1 MQGRF
6 RLIDS
11 GAGDAAWNMAVDEA
25 LLLLCGEQPVFR
37 FYSWDVP
44 SLSIGSFQKVFAL
57 DLDGISARGVP
68 LVRRPTGGRAVLH
81 DSELT
86 YSITCCIPSDFF
98 PSDLMGS
105 YKKIG
110 ACFLRGLNLAGIQAE
125 LVPVKKNCNINRL
138 GGPLCFSSPSWHEVL
153 AGGKKLIGSA
163 QRRLKNSFL
172 QQGSIIIDKDYDALL
187 SLMKFEDESGREAAL
202 DALSRKMTALREH
215 LPRIDIPELKSSII
229 NGFSD
234 ILNAEFLA
242 GSLTLEEE
250 ALARDLVEKKYSRPE
265 WNMERRLTA
274 PLKTP
279 LPPSPF

>member
-1 MQGRF
+1 
-6 RLIDS
+6 
-11 GAGDAAWNMAVDEA
+11 MAVDEA
-25 LLLLCGEQPVFR
+25 LLLSCGREPVLR
-37 FYSWDVP
+37 FYSWNAP

-57 DLDGISARGVP
+57 DLDGISARGIP

-86 YSITCCIPSDFF
+86 YSLTCGIPSVFF

-110 ACFLRGLNLAGIQAE
+110 ACFLRGLNSLGLAAE
-125 LVPVKKNCNINRL
+125 LVPVKKGNNTNRF

-187 SLMKFEDESGREAAL
+187 SLMKFEDESDRETAL
-202 DALSRKMTALREH
+202 EALSRKMTALREH
-215 LPRIDIPELKSSII
+215 LPKVDIDELKSSITK
-229 NGFSD
+229 GFYD
-234 ILNAEFLA
+234 ELGADFIPGFL
-242 GSLTLEEE
+242 TREEE
-250 ALARDLVEKKYSRPE
+250 TLASELLKNKYSRPE
-265 WNMERRLTA
+265 WNLERRL
-274 PLKTP
+274 PRTP
-279 LPPSPF
+279 LLP